1 MVARRRIR
9 RITLRVVQSVAV
21 GIVLALAAS
30 GALNT
35 AFLVQHAGAVDL
47 PAVSPRRPVA
57 TLRALLGSRTWLV
70 GLALGCVGWALHVG
84 ALARAPLSLVQ
95 AFISGG
101 LAVTLPVAAVALG
114 HRLRA
119 RELHAIA
126 LTALALVLLSL
137 GLHGGRHA
145 TAAPGAL
152 AAATAG
158 LAAVALA
165 LALGVRDERRP
176 VALGLAGGLLYGT
189 ADMAIKALTGVAS
202 GSGAAEVLS
211 SRWLVVAIVATAAA
225 FFAFQR
231 ALQSHRPVVVIALMT
246 AATNV
251 SAIVGGL
258 VVFGDPLGATPVLVA
273 AHLAAFALVAGA
285 AWRLAP
291 AQAGLVVEPQPHRR
305 RIRAPTGS
313 APGRQ
318 AS

>member
-1 MVARRRIR
+1 MVARLRIGS
-9 RITLRVVQSVAV
+9 ITLRVVQSVAV
-21 GIVLALAAS
+21 GIALALAAS
-30 GALNT
+30 VALNT
-35 AFLVQHAGAVDL
+35 AFLLQHAGAVDL

-57 TLRALLGSRTWLV
+57 TLRALAGSRTWLA

-84 ALARAPLSLVQ
+84 ALSRAPLSLVQ
-95 AFISGG
+95 AFIAGG
-101 LAVTLPVAAVALG
+101 IAVTLPVAAVALG
-114 HRLRA
+114 HRLRT
-119 RELHAIA
+119 RELHAIG
-126 LTALALVLLSL
+126 LMALALVLLSL

-145 TAAPGAL
+145 TAAPAAL
-152 AAATAG
+152 ATATAG

-165 LALGVRDERRP
+165 LALGVHDDRRP
-176 VALGLAGGLLYGT
+176 VALGLAGGLLYGA
-189 ADMAIKALTGVAS
+189 ADIAIKALTGA
-202 GSGAAEVLS
+202 SGAAEVAS
-211 SRWLVVAIVATAAA
+211 SPWLFVAIAATVGA

-258 VVFGDPLGATPVLVA
+258 VVFGDPLGATPLLAA
-273 AHLAAFALVAGA
+273 AHIAAFALVAAA

-291 AQAGLVVEPQPHRR
+291 AQAGLVVPPQPPP

-313 APGRQ
+313 APGRH